1 MSIKQRSSG
10 LDIIRTLAVLFVMT
24 THAIAYLGPMEV
36 GIHTP
41 KWTVYLFI
49 RFTAI
54 SSVPLFIMLTGYLN
68 RKKQLSLGYFRGILP
83 VLISYIA
90 IAALSVLY
98 TNHIGQTN
106 STFFWGIR
114 SIFDF
119 SAHGYAWYVE
129 MYIGLFLLVPFLN
142 ILFEALGTFKKR
154 MALCIILCFMTNLPA
169 AVESFRITGASLDI
183 IPEYWEAMY
192 PLSYYFIGS
201 MIGEY
206 QPKIK
211 KTVSVPMAGL
221 AILIPVGLCWLY
233 SSPEAGY
240 AWYMMNGFSCI
251 TTGAMAAT
259 VFLVFYDVTLPKPL
273 ALIFREFSVCSFEMY
288 LFSYIADLWL
298 YSRPRYFMPAMVLT
312 VFALSYAM
320 ARIFRLAVSP
330 LYKLLKGNGNKI
342 HAVASGEKSN

>member
-1 MSIKQRSSG
+1 MSTKQRSSG

-36 GIHTP
+36 GVHSL

-54 SSVPLFIMLTGYLN
+54 SSVPLFILLTGYLN
-68 RKKQLSLGYFRGILP
+68 RKKQLTRGYFRGILP
-83 VLISYIA
+83 VIISYIV

-106 STFFWGIR
+106 SDLFWGIR
-114 SIFDF
+114 SVFDF

-129 MYIGLFLLVPFLN
+129 MYIGLFLLIPFLN
-142 ILFEALGTFKKR
+142 ILFQALGTFRKR
-154 MALCIILCFMTNLPA
+154 MVLCIILCFMTNLPA
-169 AVESFRITGASLDI
+169 AVESFRISGASLDI

-211 KTVSVPMAGL
+211 KAVSIPLAAT

-233 SSPEAGY
+233 SSPEVGY

-259 VFLVFYDVTLPKPL
+259 IFLVFYDVDLPKPL
-273 ALIFREFSVCSFEMY
+273 AFIFREFSVCSFEMY

-298 YSRPRYFMPAMVLT
+298 YSRTRYFMPAMVLT
-312 VFALSYAM
+312 VFALSYVM
-320 ARIFRLAVSP
+320 ARILRLAVSP
-330 LYKLLKGNGNKI
+330 LYKLIKGDRKKAQTEI
-342 HAVASGEKSN
+342 HTEKSN